1 MKKRT
6 KKLLAGLLA
15 VIMLL
20 TLLPMVIIGP
30 FAEEVEEATYAGPT
44 LNETIVGTVN
54 FQSFNFLGKNET
66 GDDGVDYK
74 ATFYYTDDYFSHS
87 AINENVTSKSVPWT
101 ELDDASLATAS
112 MDLAAASYATG
123 AGDVVKAS
131 TKTWANTDYSDRAA
145 NAREF
150 LTTCGFEGFEA
161 YDYDHAPT
169 RDSIAYVLA
178 NKKIHVWDEESQSN
192 KDYTLV
198 AVGVRGA
205 GYGSE
210 WASNVEVGDSSD
222 PAARNTPHQG
232 FHKSALKVVEGVK
245 QYIADENISGDVKY
259 WVSGFS
265 RAAAV
270 ANLTAAYITDR
281 AEEFSSAQKDIYGYT
296 WECPQAAET
305 TKDPLDYKNIHNI
318 VNAMDVVP
326 MVSPSVF
333 EHQRLG
339 VDYVMPYYK
348 NTTSSENTMYYNR
361 MYDVLKTIAIGTTYK
376 DGTYEADRL
385 IADLDPSV
393 YPYNRPVPI
402 YTIKATKLISDAI
415 SGDLMNN
422 FGTAT
427 VSGSDNKLGN
437 VYLDEF
443 LNNVLKVCMRS
454 GAWDRSYST
463 KYTTDTANTY
473 LKHKERYAEKYQ
485 TAFMNAFDYLLD
497 FSGPAFLDM
506 IDAIMGAIG
515 EQLGL
520 SNTAA
525 NAGFGLAFLN
535 FYNAPTADYDFT
547 IGILKPAWVGKISW
561 MGKNRKEV
569 LIEEAQPV
577 VKNVV
582 HNMVSE
588 YEKDGGNPRVSLAEL
603 DNAMDLLVEVLIDL
617 YADELSQ
624 YNSNYFGT
632 TLHYLFNILSM
643 HEQETVLSWITALD
657 DNHINR
663 GYRTLTLPAN
673 TNVKL
678 HQFREQFE
686 GSATFDGDA
695 PVVAEY
701 NNGDVV
707 KNLDQRIYAEQQGD
721 NLIIRYPASLDIRA
735 DVTTKDDNTT
745 IDHFVCRAADFQTK
759 AITTGIEDASQ
770 YAKLS
775 DNNLYTEITNT
786 NKTNANNA
794 VNNQTDELPLIPGE
808 TYQIIAN
815 GTSTFDNSAE
825 GDSDVYST
833 NKKVRVTWA
842 NDDGSVLK
850 TENVNLNAVPEFGA
864 ETPKA
869 AQAAPAKQEYVFTGW
884 TPEVGAVTTPTTFT
898 ATYKLQEKLR
908 TAHNLI
914 LEGQIGV
921 NFFYYV
927 PERYSG
933 EKTLTFTYQGEEVAG
948 ELIETTES
956 GYNYKARFTVPAKEM
971 SQDIIATLYCD
982 GEVINQHNYP
992 VMQYAKLVLNNP
1004 NAYSKE
1010 LSELVQSMLYYG
1022 ACAQK
1027 YFNYDVDNL
1036 ANKDTSY
1043 VAPAVNLETFP
1054 VVKLNKKEL
1063 NEQLASYGLQFY
1075 GSNLVLLSETTLRL
1089 YFVPDESYTS
1099 EVVTKVNGKTVDLTQ
1114 RDGYLC
1120 LEIPNIAAKNLL
1132 DTMTI
1137 TVGDASFQYGVPNY
1151 IYNSLN
1157 SGKQTLIDVVTALN
1171 DYCIKANAYFKVKN
1185 KGV

>member
-20 TLLPMVIIGP
+20 TLLPMAIIGP
-30 FAEEVEEATYAGPT
+30 FAEEVEEATYAGPA

-210 WASNVEVGDSSD
+210 WASNVEVGDPSS
-222 PAARNTPHQG
+222 PAAKNTPHQG
-232 FHKSALKVVEGVK
+232 FHKSAEKVVAGVK
-245 QYIADENISGDVKY
+245 QYIADNNIDGDVKY

-281 AEEFSSAQKDIYGYT
+281 AEEFSTAQKDIYGYT
-296 WECPQAAET
+296 YECPQAAPT
-305 TKDPLDYKNIHNI
+305 ATDALQYKNIHNI

-339 VDYVMPYYK
+339 IDYVMPYYK

-361 MYDVLKTIAIGTTYK
+361 MYDVLKTIAVGTTYK

-402 YTIKATKLISDAI
+402 YTIKPTQLISDAI
-415 SGDLMNN
+415 NGDLMNN

-515 EQLGL
+515 DQLAL

-535 FYNAPTADYDFT
+535 FYEYPQSTYKWGVPPFID
-547 IGILKPAWVGKISW
+547 PWVGKPSW
-561 MGKNRKEV
+561 VGNTRKDV
-569 LIEEAQPV
+569 LISEAQPV
-577 VKNVV
+577 VRNVV

-603 DNAMDLLVEVLIDL
+603 DNAMNLLVEVLIDL

-673 TNVKL
+673 TNIKL
-678 HQFREQFE
+678 LQFREQFE
-686 GSATFDGDA
+686 GSATFGGDA

-701 NNGDVV
+701 NNGDEV
-707 KNLDQRIYAEQQGD
+707 KNLDQRIYAEKQGD

-735 DVTTKDDNTT
+735 DVTTLDGAVIDDLGYQ
-745 IDHFVCRAADFQTK
+745 VADYQTK

-775 DNNLYTEITNT
+775 DNNLYTNITNT
-786 NKTNANNA
+786 SDKTNAKA
-794 VNNQTDELPLIPGE
+794 VNDASNADTVTLGKHDTFQL
-808 TYQIIAN
+808 IAN
-815 GTSTFDNSAE
+815 GTSTFDNSAAE
-825 GDSDVYST
+825 DKNVYDT
-833 NKKVRVTWA
+833 HLQKRYEVTWQ
-842 NDDGSVLK
+842 NDDGTVLE
-850 TENVNLNAVPEFGA
+850 TSIVDADALPVYNG
-864 ETPKA
+864 ETPVKVSTDIA
-869 AQAAPAKQEYVFTGW
+869 DYTFSGW
-884 TPEVGAVTTPTTFT
+884 SPEVVAANADTTYTAVFDVT
-898 ATYKLQEKLR
+898 EKVR
-908 TAHNLI
+908 TGHSLS
-914 LEGQIGV
+914 LKGDIGV
-921 NFFYYV
+921 NFYYYI
-927 PERYSG
+927 PESYDHDLKLAFKYKG
-933 EKTLTFTYQGEEVAG
+933 
-948 ELIETTES
+948 ETTEAVLES
-956 GYNYKARFTVPAKEM
+956 VDKQGFNYRSSFNVVAAAMTEPIEAVLTCG
-971 SQDIIATLYCD
+971 D
-982 GEVINQHNYP
+982 EVIDQQEYSVKTYADSMINNDASSEKLKRLCKALLNYGG
-992 VMQYAKLVLNNP
+992 K
-1004 NAYSKE
+1004 
-1010 LSELVQSMLYYG
+1010 
-1022 ACAQK
+1022 AQIQFD
-1027 YFNYDVDNL
+1027 YRMDDL
-1036 ANKDTSY
+1036 ANKDLGEYTPVSTEDMIVPGFDKESLNNTLEQYGLSYYGSSLVLRTETSLKLYFKKLDTFNASVPVTINGQAAEFVADGDSY
-1043 VAPAVNLETFP
+1043 VFVKVADIQSSRIANTWTITIGDTSFDYSTTNYIQNTLNGSNDKLKDTVIALYDYYKAAVNF
-1054 VVKLNKKEL
+1054 
-1063 NEQLASYGLQFY
+1063 F
-1075 GSNLVLLSETTLRL
+1075 
-1089 YFVPDESYTS
+1089 
-1099 EVVTKVNGKTVDLTQ
+1099 
-1114 RDGYLC
+1114 GY
-1120 LEIPNIAAKNLL
+1120 
-1132 DTMTI
+1132 
-1137 TVGDASFQYGVPNY
+1137 
-1151 IYNSLN
+1151 
-1157 SGKQTLIDVVTALN
+1157 
-1171 DYCIKANAYFKVKN
+1171 
-1185 KGV
+1185 

>member
-20 TLLPMVIIGP
+20 TLLPMAIIGP
-30 FAEEVEEATYAGPT
+30 FAEEVEEATYAGPA
-44 LNETIVGTVN
+44 LNETVVGTVK

-112 MDLAAASYATG
+112 MDLAVASYATG

-178 NKKIHVWDEESQSN
+178 NKKIHVWDEASQSN

-210 WASNVEVGDSSD
+210 WASNVEVGDPSD

-245 QYIADENISGDVKY
+245 QYITDNNIEGDVKY

-265 RAAAV
+265 RAASV

-281 AEEFSSAQKDIYGYT
+281 AEEFHSAQKDIYGYT

-305 TKDPLDYKNIHNI
+305 AKDPLDYKNIHNI

-361 MYDVLKTIAIGTTYK
+361 MYDVLKTIAVGTTYK

-402 YTIKATKLISDAI
+402 YTIKATQLISDAI

-422 FGTAT
+422 FGTAA

-443 LNNVLKVCMRS
+443 LNNVLKVCLRS
-454 GAWDRSYST
+454 GAWDRNYST

-473 LKHKERYAEKYQ
+473 LKHKERYAAKYQ

-506 IDAIMGAIG
+506 IDAIMGALG

-520 SNTAA
+520 SNTVT
-525 NAGFGLAFLN
+525 NAGLGLAFLN
-535 FYNAPTADYDFT
+535 FYEYPQSTYKWGVPPFID
-547 IGILKPAWVGKISW
+547 PWVGSPSW
-561 MGKNRKEV
+561 ANKTRKQV
-569 LIEEAQPV
+569 LIDEAQPV

-588 YEKDGGNPRVSLAEL
+588 YEKEGGNPRVSLTEL

-701 NNGDVV
+701 NNGEMV
-707 KNLDQRIYAEQQGD
+707 KNLDQRIYAEKQGD

-735 DVTTKDDNTT
+735 DVTTKDDKTT
-745 IDHFVCRAADFQTK
+745 VDHFVCRAADFQTN
-759 AITTGIEDASQ
+759 AITAGVEDASQ

-775 DNNLYTEITNT
+775 DNNLYTEITNDT
-786 NKTNANNA
+786 GKTNANEA
-794 VNNQTDELPLIPGE
+794 VNNQSDELPLIPGE

-850 TENVNLNAVPEFGA
+850 TENVDLNTVPEFG
-864 ETPKA
+864 EENPKA
-869 AQAAPAKQEYVFTGW
+869 SQAAPAKQEYVFTGW

-898 ATYKLQEKLR
+898 ATYELQEKLR
-908 TAHNLI
+908 TAHTLT
-914 LEGQIGV
+914 LEGDIGV
-921 NFFYYV
+921 NFYYYL
-927 PERYSG
+927 PARYKG
-933 EKTLTFTYQGEEVAG
+933 EKALAFVYKGQPKEGLLE
-948 ELIETTES
+948 ETTNY
-956 GYNYKARFTVPAKEM
+956 GYTYKTTYTVAAKEM
-971 SQDIIATLYCD
+971 SEPITATLSSD
-982 GEVINQHNYP
+982 GTVINEHDYS
-992 VMQYAKLVLNNP
+992 VMRYANLALQNP
-1004 NAYSKE
+1004 KSFKPE
-1010 LSELVQSMLYYG
+1010 LLDLAQSMLYYG
-1022 ACAQK
+1022 ACAQQ
-1027 YFNYDVDNL
+1027 YFDYNLDNL
-1036 ANKDTSY
+1036 ANVGVNYK
-1043 VAPAVNLETFP
+1043 APSIEVDSIPIAEFDKASVNEG
-1054 VVKLNKKEL
+1054 
-1063 NEQLASYGLQFY
+1063 LAKYGLEY
-1075 GSNLVLLSETTLRL
+1075 HASNLTLESKTTLRL
-1089 YFVPDESYTS
+1089 FFYATEAFDPSLTA
-1099 EVVTKVNGKTVDLTQ
+1099 TVNGTPTEFVA
-1114 RDGYLC
+1114 RNNEYC
-1120 LEIPNIAAKNLL
+1120 LEIPNISAKNIG
-1132 DTMTI
+1132 DIKTI
-1137 TVGDASFQYGVPNY
+1137 TIGDVTFKYSALNY
-1151 IYNSLN
+1151 INNALKSNNEEL
-1157 SGKQTLIDVVTALN
+1157 KDTVTALY
-1171 DYCIKANAYFKVKN
+1171 DYYLKAKAYFKVLN
-1185 KGV
+1185 G

>member
-20 TLLPMVIIGP
+20 TLLPMAIIGP
-30 FAEEVEEATYAGPT
+30 FAEEVEEATYAGPA

-66 GDDGVDYK
+66 GDDGVDYEVP
-74 ATFYYTDDYFSHS
+74 FYYTDDYFAHS
-87 AINENVTSKSVPWT
+87 AINDAVNSQSVPWT
-101 ELDDASLATAS
+101 ELDDTSLATAS
-112 MDLAAASYATG
+112 MDFAAASYATG
-123 AGDVVKAS
+123 AGDVVSAS
-131 TKTWANTDYSDRAA
+131 SKTWANTDYSDRAA

-150 LTTCGFEGFEA
+150 LTTCGFDGFEA
-161 YDYDHAPT
+161 VDYDHAPT

-178 NKKIHVWDEESQSN
+178 NKKIHVWDEESQTN

-210 WASNVEVGDSSD
+210 WASNVEVGDPSD
-222 PAARNTPHQG
+222 PAAKDTPHQG

-296 WECPQAAET
+296 YECPQAAPT
-305 TKDPLDYKNIHNI
+305 ATDALQYKNIHNI

-339 VDYVMPYYK
+339 IDYVMPYYK

-506 IDAIMGAIG
+506 IDAIMGALG
-515 EQLGL
+515 EQLSL
-520 SNTAA
+520 SNTVT
-525 NAGFGLAFLN
+525 NAGLGLAFLN
-535 FYNAPTADYDFT
+535 FYEYPQSTYKWGVPPFID
-547 IGILKPAWVGKISW
+547 PWVGSPSW
-561 MGKNRKEV
+561 ANKTRKQV
-569 LIEEAQPV
+569 LIDEAQPV

-588 YEKDGGNPRVSLAEL
+588 YEKDGGNPRVSLTEL

-678 HQFREQFE
+678 HLFREQFE
-686 GSATFDGDA
+686 GSATFGGDA

-701 NNGDVV
+701 NNGDEVN
-707 KNLDQRIYAEQQGD
+707 NLDQRIYAEKQGD

-735 DVTTKDDNTT
+735 DVTTLDGAVIDDLGYQ
-745 IDHFVCRAADFQTK
+745 VADYQTK

-775 DNNLYTEITNT
+775 DNNLYTNITNT
-786 NKTNANNA
+786 TGKTNAKA
-794 VNNQTDELPLIPGE
+794 VNDASNADTVTLGKHDTFQL
-808 TYQIIAN
+808 IAN
-815 GTSTFDNSAE
+815 GTSTYDNSAA
-825 GDSDVYST
+825 DDKNVYDT
-833 NKKVRVTWA
+833 HLQKRYEVTWK
-842 NDDGSVLK
+842 NDDGTVLETSIVDADALPVYNGETPVKVSTDTADYTFSGWSPEVVAANADTTYTAVFDEQEKLIVAHSLSLKGNIGVNFYYHIPSKYDDLTLTFQYRGEEATAELTPVAIQSYNYRATFSVAAREMTEPITATLRSGDEIINVHDYTIRDYADMIMNNEEKYGEKMVHLAKAMINYGGRAQIFFDYKTDDLANRGIEDYQVASTDDMVVPAFDKDALNQQLEPYGLSYYGASLVLK
-850 TENVNLNAVPEFGA
+850 TETSL
-864 ETPKA
+864 
-869 AQAAPAKQEYVFTGW
+869 
-884 TPEVGAVTTPTTFT
+884 
-898 ATYKLQEKLR
+898 KLYFKKLD
-908 TAHNLI
+908 N
-914 LEGQIGV
+914 
-921 NFFYYV
+921 
-927 PERYSG
+927 YSG
-933 EKTLTFTYQGEEVAG
+933 NVTAKINGKET
-948 ELIETTES
+948 ELI
-956 GYNYKARFTVPAKEM
+956 
-971 SQDIIATLYCD
+971 
-982 GEVINQHNYP
+982 
-992 VMQYAKLVLNNP
+992 P
-1004 NAYSKE
+1004 NS
-1010 LSELVQSMLYYG
+1010 
-1022 ACAQK
+1022 
-1027 YFNYDVDNL
+1027 
-1036 ANKDTSY
+1036 TSY
-1043 VAPAVNLETFP
+1043 V
-1054 VVKLNKKEL
+1054 VVDVADIPSSSIGNIWDITI
-1063 NEQLASYGLQFY
+1063 G
-1075 GSNLVLLSETTLRL
+1075 
-1089 YFVPDESYTS
+1089 D
-1099 EVVTKVNGKTVDLTQ
+1099 VT
-1114 RDGYLC
+1114 
-1120 LEIPNIAAKNLL
+1120 
-1132 DTMTI
+1132 
-1137 TVGDASFQYGVPNY
+1137 FQYSATNY
-1151 IYNSLN
+1151 IQNQLN
-1157 SGKQTLIDVVTALN
+1157 GSDENLKAVVTAVYDYYLAALN
-1171 DYCIKANAYFKVKN
+1171 YF
-1185 KGV
+1185 GY

>member
-20 TLLPMVIIGP
+20 TLLPMAIIGP
-30 FAEEVEEATYAGPT
+30 FAEEVDEATYNGPA

-112 MDLAAASYATG
+112 MDLAVASYATG

-210 WASNVEVGDSSD
+210 WASNVEVGDPSS
-222 PAARNTPHQG
+222 PAAKNTPHQG
-232 FHKSALKVVEGVK
+232 FHKSAEKVVAGVK
-245 QYIADENISGDVKY
+245 QYIADNNIDGDVKY

-281 AEEFSSAQKDIYGYT
+281 AEEFSTAQKDIYGYT
-296 WECPQAAET
+296 YECPQAAPT
-305 TKDPLDYKNIHNI
+305 ATDALQYKNIHNI

-339 VDYVMPYYK
+339 IDYVMPYYK

-361 MYDVLKTIAIGTTYK
+361 MYDVLKTIAVGTTYK

-422 FGTAT
+422 FGTAS

-454 GAWDRSYST
+454 GSWDRSYST

-515 EQLGL
+515 DQLAL

-535 FYNAPTADYDFT
+535 FYEYPQSTYKWGVPPFID
-547 IGILKPAWVGKISW
+547 PWVGKPSW
-561 MGKNRKEV
+561 AGNTRKDV
-569 LIEEAQPV
+569 LISEAQPV
-577 VKNVV
+577 VRNVV

-603 DNAMDLLVEVLIDL
+603 DNAMNLLVEVLIDL

-678 HQFREQFE
+678 HLFREQFE
-686 GSATFDGDA
+686 GSATFGGDA

-701 NNGDVV
+701 NNGDEVN
-707 KNLDQRIYAEQQGD
+707 NLDQRIYAEKQGD

-735 DVTTKDDNTT
+735 DVTTLDGAVIDDLGYQ
-745 IDHFVCRAADFQTK
+745 VADYQTK

-775 DNNLYTEITNT
+775 DNNLYTNITNT
-786 NKTNANNA
+786 TGKTNAKA
-794 VNNQTDELPLIPGE
+794 VNDASNADTVTVGKHDTFQL
-808 TYQIIAN
+808 IAN
-815 GTSTFDNSAE
+815 GTSTYDNSAA
-825 GDSDVYST
+825 DDKNVYDT
-833 NKKVRVTWA
+833 HLQKRYEVTWQ
-842 NDDGSVLK
+842 NDDGTVLETSIVDADALPVYNGETPVKVSTDTADYTFSGWSPEVVAANADTTYKAVFDVTEKVRTGHSLSLKGDIGVNFYYYIPERYQHDLKLVFNYKDETYEANLEEIDIQGYNYRGSFNVVAAAMTEPIQATLTCADEVIDQQNYSVKAYASRIIEKRDPEDKLAKLCKALLNYGGKSQTYFEYRLDDMADATLGDYTPVSTDDMIVPAFDKEALNSSIAQYGLNYYGSSLVLK
-850 TENVNLNAVPEFGA
+850 TETSLKIYFKKLSNFDANVPVSING
-864 ETPKA
+864 
-869 AQAAPAKQEYVFTGW
+869 QPA
-884 TPEVGAVTTPTTFT
+884 
-898 ATYKLQEKLR
+898 
-908 TAHNLI
+908 
-914 LEGQIGV
+914 
-921 NFFYYV
+921 
-927 PERYSG
+927 
-933 EKTLTFTYQGEEVAG
+933 
-948 ELIETTES
+948 
-956 GYNYKARFTVPAKEM
+956 
-971 SQDIIATLYCD
+971 
-982 GEVINQHNYP
+982 
-992 VMQYAKLVLNNP
+992 
-1004 NAYSKE
+1004 
-1010 LSELVQSMLYYG
+1010 ELVEES
-1022 ACAQK
+1022 
-1027 YFNYDVDNL
+1027 D
-1036 ANKDTSY
+1036 SY
-1043 VAPAVNLETFP
+1043 AYIKVADIP
-1054 VVKLNKKEL
+1054 
-1063 NEQLASYGLQFY
+1063 S
-1075 GSNLVLLSETTLRL
+1075 
-1089 YFVPDESYTS
+1089 
-1099 EVVTKVNGKTVDLTQ
+1099 GK
-1114 RDGYLC
+1114 
-1120 LEIPNIAAKNLL
+1120 IA
-1132 DTMTI
+1132 DIWTI
-1137 TVGDASFQYGVPNY
+1137 TIGDASFEFSATNY
-1151 IYNSLN
+1151 IQNVLN
-1157 SGKQTLIDVVTALN
+1157 GNKEKLKNTVTALY
-1171 DYCIKANAYFKVKN
+1171 DYYKAAVHYFN
-1185 KGV
+1185 N

>member
-20 TLLPMVIIGP
+20 TLLPMAIIGP
-30 FAEEVEEATYAGPT
+30 FAEEVEEATYAGPA

-150 LTTCGFEGFEA
+150 LTACGFDGFEA
-161 YDYDHAPT
+161 VDYDHAPT

-178 NKKIHVWDEESQSN
+178 NKKIHVWDEESKTN

-210 WASNVEVGDSSD
+210 WASNVEVGDPSS
-222 PAARNTPHQG
+222 PAAKNTPHQG

-281 AEEFSSAQKDIYGYT
+281 ADEFSTAQKDIYGYT
-296 WECPQAAET
+296 YECPQAAPT
-305 TKDPLDYKNIHNI
+305 ATDALQYKNIHNI

-506 IDAIMGAIG
+506 IDAIMGALG
-515 EQLGL
+515 EQLSL
-520 SNTAA
+520 SNTVT
-525 NAGFGLAFLN
+525 NAGLGLAFLN
-535 FYNAPTADYDFT
+535 FYEYPQSTYKWGVPPFID
-547 IGILKPAWVGKISW
+547 PWVGSPSW
-561 MGKNRKEV
+561 ANKTRKQV
-569 LIEEAQPV
+569 LIDEAQPV

-588 YEKDGGNPRVSLAEL
+588 YEKDGGNPRVSLTEL

-678 HQFREQFE
+678 HLFREQFE
-686 GSATFDGDA
+686 GSATFGGDA

-701 NNGDVV
+701 NNGDEVN
-707 KNLDQRIYAEQQGD
+707 NLDQRIYAEKQGD

-735 DVTTKDDNTT
+735 DVTTLDGAVIDDLGYQ
-745 IDHFVCRAADFQTK
+745 VADYQTK

-775 DNNLYTEITNT
+775 DNNLYTNITNT
-786 NKTNANNA
+786 TEKTNAKA
-794 VNNQTDELPLIPGE
+794 VNDASAADTVTVGKHDTFQL
-808 TYQIIAN
+808 IAN
-815 GTSTFDNSAE
+815 GTSTFDNSAT
-825 GDSDVYST
+825 DDKNVYDT
-833 NKKVRVTWA
+833 HLQKRYEVTWK
-842 NDDGSVLK
+842 NEDGTVLE
-850 TENVNLNAVPEFGA
+850 TSIVDADALPVYNG
-864 ETPKA
+864 ETPVKESTDA
-869 AQAAPAKQEYVFTGW
+869 ADYTFSGW
-884 TPEVGAVTTPTTFT
+884 SPEVVAANAD
-898 ATYKLQEKLR
+898 ATY
-908 TAHNLI
+908 TAMYGETAKFRFAHTLTLKGN
-914 LEGQIGV
+914 IGV
-921 NFFYYV
+921 NFYYTI
-927 PERYSG
+927 PN
-933 EKTLTFTYQGEEVAG
+933 TYNGNLAIKFHYRGKDYDG
-948 ELIETTES
+948 ELTPVNIS
-956 GYNYKARFTVPAKEM
+956 GYNYRATFTVAAKEM
-971 SQDIIATLYCD
+971 TEPITATLTCDEEVIDSHDYTIKQYADYIIAHPSDY
-982 GEVINQHNYP
+982 GEKMTHLAKAMLNYGGSA
-992 VMQYAKLVLNNP
+992 QVLFSYNT
-1004 NAYSKE
+1004 E
-1010 LSELVQSMLYYG
+1010 
-1022 ACAQK
+1022 
-1027 YFNYDVDNL
+1027 NL
-1036 ANKDTSY
+1036 ANADLGDYSMIPMDDITPPAFDISIVNEGLSKYSLSY
-1043 VAPAVNLETFP
+1043 AGSTLLLKTET
-1054 VVKLNKKEL
+1054 V
-1063 NEQLASYGLQFY
+1063 
-1075 GSNLVLLSETTLRL
+1075 LRL
-1089 YFVPDESYTS
+1089 YFNKLEGYDGSVSAT
-1099 EVVTKVNGKTVDLTQ
+1099 VNGTSCAFKNYDDKYV
-1114 RDGYLC
+1114 YLDIAN
-1120 LEIPNIAAKNLL
+1120 IPAKNIG
-1132 DTMTI
+1132 DTWSI
-1137 TVGDASFQYGVPNY
+1137 SVGDTSFEYSTLNY
-1151 IYNSLN
+1151 ISSVITGTNAELITTVNALYDYY
-1157 SGKQTLIDVVTALN
+1157 KAAQT
-1171 DYCIKANAYFKVKN
+1171 YFN
-1185 KGV
+1185 K

>member
-20 TLLPMVIIGP
+20 TLLPMAIIGP
-30 FAEEVEEATYAGPT
+30 FAEEVEEATYAGPA

-66 GDDGVDYK
+66 GDDGIDYK

-131 TKTWANTDYSDRAA
+131 TKTWANTDYSDRSA
-145 NAREF
+145 NAREY
-150 LTTCGFEGFEA
+150 LTACGFDAFKDV
-161 YDYDHAPT
+161 DYDHAPT
-169 RDSIAYVLA
+169 RDSVAYVMA
-178 NKKIHVWDEESQSN
+178 NKKIHVWDEESKTN

-210 WASNVEVGDSSD
+210 WASNVEVGDPSS
-222 PAARNTPHQG
+222 PAAKNTPHQG

-296 WECPQAAET
+296 YECPQAAPT
-305 TKDPLDYKNIHNI
+305 ATDALQYKNIHNI

-348 NTTSSENTMYYNR
+348 NTTSAENTMYYNR

-473 LKHKERYAEKYQ
+473 LKHKERYAAKYQ

-506 IDAIMGAIG
+506 IDAIMGALG
-515 EQLGL
+515 EQLSL
-520 SNTAA
+520 SNTVT
-525 NAGFGLAFLN
+525 NAGLGLAFLN
-535 FYNAPTADYDFT
+535 FYEYPQSTYKWGVPPFID
-547 IGILKPAWVGKISW
+547 PWVGSPSW
-561 MGKNRKEV
+561 ANKTRKQV
-569 LIEEAQPV
+569 LIDEAQPV

-588 YEKDGGNPRVSLAEL
+588 YEKDGGNPRVSLTEL

-678 HQFREQFE
+678 HQFRAQFE

-701 NNGDVV
+701 NNGDEV
-707 KNLDQRIYAEQQGD
+707 KNLDQRIYAEKQGD

-735 DVTTKDDNTT
+735 DVTTKDDKTT
-745 IDHFVCRAADFQTK
+745 VEHFVCRAADFQTK
-759 AITTGIEDASQ
+759 AITTGVEDASQ
-770 YAKLS
+770 YEKLS

-786 NKTNANNA
+786 NQTNANEA
-794 VNNQTDELPLIPGE
+794 VNSQSDELPLIPGE

-815 GTSTFDNSAE
+815 GTSTFDNSAK

-850 TENVNLNAVPEFGA
+850 TENVDLNTVPEFG
-864 ETPKA
+864 EENPKA
-869 AQAAPAKQEYVFTGW
+869 SQAAPAKQEYVFTGW

-898 ATYKLQEKLR
+898 ATYELQEKLR
-908 TAHNLI
+908 TGHHLS
-914 LEGQIGV
+914 LKGDIGV
-921 NFFYYV
+921 NFNYYI
-927 PERYSG
+927 PSRYEG
-933 EKTLTFTYQGEEVAG
+933 ELGIKFTYRGEEYEG
-948 ELIETTES
+948 ELLESTLS
-956 GYNYKARFTVPAKEM
+956 GYNYKAVYNVAAKEM
-971 SQDIIATLYCD
+971 SEPILATLTCD
-982 GEVINQHNYP
+982 GEVINEHSYT
-992 VMQYAKLVLNNP
+992 VMRYANAVIANP
-1004 NAYSKE
+1004 GLFKP
-1010 LSELVQSMLYYG
+1010 ELVDLAKSMLYYG

-1027 YFNYDVDNL
+1027 QFNYNIDSL
-1036 ANKDTSY
+1036 ANEGVDYIAPTIAPDT
-1043 VAPAVNLETFP
+1043 LP
-1054 VVKLNKKEL
+1054 VV
-1063 NEQLASYGLQFY
+1063 QLDKASINQQLSAYGLEY
-1075 GSNLVLLSETTLRL
+1075 YSSNLTLKSETTLRL
-1089 YFVPDESYTS
+1089 FF
-1099 EVVTKVNGKTVDLTQ
+1099 KVKDNYSGNLSVKVDGKPAELAAKDN
-1114 RDGYLC
+1114 YLC
-1120 LEIPNIAAKNLL
+1120 LEVPYISAKNIG
-1132 DTMTI
+1132 DTHSFTI
-1137 TVGDASFQYGVPNY
+1137 EDVTFQYSVLNY
-1151 IYNSLN
+1151 INNALKSD
-1157 SGKQTLIDVVTALN
+1157 SQTLVDVVAALH
-1171 DYCIKANAYFKVKN
+1171 DYYVKAKTYFDSIK
-1185 KGV
+1185 

>member
-20 TLLPMVIIGP
+20 TLLPMAIIGP
-30 FAEEVEEATYAGPT
+30 FAEEVEEATYAGPA

-112 MDLAAASYATG
+112 MDLAVASYATG

-210 WASNVEVGDSSD
+210 WASNVEVGDPSS
-222 PAARNTPHQG
+222 PAAKNTPHQG
-232 FHKSALKVVEGVK
+232 FHKSAEKVVAGVK
-245 QYIADENISGDVKY
+245 QYIADNNIDGDVKY

-281 AEEFSSAQKDIYGYT
+281 AEEFSTAQKDIYGYT
-296 WECPQAAET
+296 YECPQAAPT
-305 TKDPLDYKNIHNI
+305 ATDALQYKNIHNI

-339 VDYVMPYYK
+339 IDYVMPYYK

-361 MYDVLKTIAIGTTYK
+361 MYDVLKTIAVGTTYK

-422 FGTAT
+422 FGTAS

-454 GAWDRSYST
+454 GSWDRSYST

-515 EQLGL
+515 DQLAL

-535 FYNAPTADYDFT
+535 FYEYPQSTYKWGVPPFID
-547 IGILKPAWVGKISW
+547 PWVGKPSW
-561 MGKNRKEV
+561 AGNTRKDV
-569 LIEEAQPV
+569 LISEAQPV
-577 VKNVV
+577 VRNVV

-603 DNAMDLLVEVLIDL
+603 DNAMNLLVEVLIDL

-678 HQFREQFE
+678 HLFREQFE
-686 GSATFDGDA
+686 GSATFGGDA

-701 NNGDVV
+701 NNGDEVN
-707 KNLDQRIYAEQQGD
+707 NLDQRIYAEKQGD

-735 DVTTKDDNTT
+735 DVTTLDGAVIDDLGYQ
-745 IDHFVCRAADFQTK
+745 VADYQTK

-775 DNNLYTEITNT
+775 DNNLYTNITNT
-786 NKTNANNA
+786 TGKTNAKA
-794 VNNQTDELPLIPGE
+794 VNDASNADTVTVGKHDTFQL
-808 TYQIIAN
+808 IAN
-815 GTSTFDNSAE
+815 GTSTYDNSAA
-825 GDSDVYST
+825 DDKNVYDT
-833 NKKVRVTWA
+833 HLQKRYEVTWQ
-842 NDDGSVLK
+842 NDDGTVLETSIVDADALPVYNGETPVKVSTDTADYTFSGWSPEVVAANADTTYKAVFDVTEKVRTGHSLSLKGDIGVNFYYYIPERYQHDLKLVFNYKDETYEANLEEIDIQGYNYRGSFNVVAAAMTEPIQATLTCADEVIDQQNYSVKAYASRIIEKRDPEDKLAKLCKALLNYGGKSQTYFEYRLDDMADATLGDYTPVSTDDMIVPAFDKEALNSSIAQYGLNYYGSSLVLK
-850 TENVNLNAVPEFGA
+850 TETSLKIYFKKLSNFDANVPVSING
-864 ETPKA
+864 
-869 AQAAPAKQEYVFTGW
+869 QPA
-884 TPEVGAVTTPTTFT
+884 
-898 ATYKLQEKLR
+898 
-908 TAHNLI
+908 
-914 LEGQIGV
+914 
-921 NFFYYV
+921 
-927 PERYSG
+927 
-933 EKTLTFTYQGEEVAG
+933 
-948 ELIETTES
+948 
-956 GYNYKARFTVPAKEM
+956 
-971 SQDIIATLYCD
+971 
-982 GEVINQHNYP
+982 
-992 VMQYAKLVLNNP
+992 
-1004 NAYSKE
+1004 
-1010 LSELVQSMLYYG
+1010 ELVEES
-1022 ACAQK
+1022 
-1027 YFNYDVDNL
+1027 D
-1036 ANKDTSY
+1036 SY
-1043 VAPAVNLETFP
+1043 AYIKVADIP
-1054 VVKLNKKEL
+1054 
-1063 NEQLASYGLQFY
+1063 S
-1075 GSNLVLLSETTLRL
+1075 
-1089 YFVPDESYTS
+1089 
-1099 EVVTKVNGKTVDLTQ
+1099 GK
-1114 RDGYLC
+1114 
-1120 LEIPNIAAKNLL
+1120 IA
-1132 DTMTI
+1132 DIWTI
-1137 TVGDASFQYGVPNY
+1137 TIGDASFEFSATNY
-1151 IYNSLN
+1151 IQNVLN
-1157 SGKQTLIDVVTALN
+1157 GNKEKLKNTVTALY
-1171 DYCIKANAYFKVKN
+1171 D
-1185 KGV
+1185 

>member
-20 TLLPMVIIGP
+20 TLLPMAIIGP
-30 FAEEVEEATYAGPT
+30 FAEEVEEATYAGPA

-66 GDDGVDYK
+66 GDDGVDHK

-150 LTTCGFEGFEA
+150 LTTCGFDGFEA
-161 YDYDHAPT
+161 VDYDHAPT

-178 NKKIHVWDEESQSN
+178 NKKIHVWDEASQSN

-210 WASNVEVGDSSD
+210 WASNVEVGDPSD
-222 PAARNTPHQG
+222 PDAKNTPHQG
-232 FHKSALKVVEGVK
+232 FHKSAEKVVSGVK
-245 QYIADENISGDVKY
+245 QYITDNNIEGEVKY

-265 RAAAV
+265 RAASV
-270 ANLTAAYITDR
+270 ANLTAAYMTDR
-281 AEEFSSAQKDIYGYT
+281 AEEFHSAQKDIYGYT

-339 VDYVMPYYK
+339 IDYVMPYYK

-361 MYDVLKTIAIGTTYK
+361 MYDVLKTIAVGTTYK

-402 YTIKATKLISDAI
+402 YTIKPTQLISDAI

-454 GAWDRSYST
+454 GAWDRRYST
-463 KYTTDTANTY
+463 NYTTDTANTY

-506 IDAIMGAIG
+506 IDAVVGAIG
-515 EQLGL
+515 EQLSL
-520 SNTAA
+520 SNTVS

-535 FYNAPTADYDFT
+535 FYEYPQSTYKWGVPPFID
-547 IGILKPAWVGKISW
+547 PWVGKPSW
-561 MGKNRKEV
+561 AGNTRKDV
-569 LIEEAQPV
+569 LISEAQPV
-577 VKNVV
+577 VRNVV

-603 DNAMDLLVEVLIDL
+603 DNAMNLLVEVLIDL

-678 HQFREQFE
+678 HLFREQFE

-701 NNGDVV
+701 NNGNEV
-707 KNLDQRIYAEQQGD
+707 KNLDQRIYAEKQGD

-735 DVTTKDDNTT
+735 DVTTLDGAVIDDLAYQ
-745 IDHFVCRAADFQTK
+745 VADYQTK
-759 AITTGIEDASQ
+759 TATEGVSVGAEQ
-770 YAKLS
+770 YEGLS
-775 DNNLYTEITNT
+775 SSKVAYTNITNT
-786 NKTNANNA
+786 TGKTNAKA
-794 VNNQTDELPLIPGE
+794 VNDTSNADTVTLGKHDTFQL
-808 TYQIIAN
+808 IAN
-815 GTSTFDNSAE
+815 GTSTYDNSAA
-825 GDSDVYST
+825 DDKNVYDT
-833 NKKVRVTWA
+833 HLQKRYEVTWQ
-842 NDDGSVLK
+842 NDDGTVLE
-850 TENVNLNAVPEFGA
+850 TSIVDADALPVYNG
-864 ETPKA
+864 ETPVKVSTDTA
-869 AQAAPAKQEYVFTGW
+869 DYTFSGW
-884 TPEVGAVTTPTTFT
+884 SPEVVAANADATYT
-898 ATYKLQEKLR
+898 ATYNETEKLLMG
-908 TAHNLI
+908 HSLS
-914 LEGQIGV
+914 LDGLIGV
-921 NFFYYV
+921 NFYYRI
-927 PERYSG
+927 PSSYEG
-933 EKTLTFTYQGEEVAG
+933 EKKVVFTYRGNETEAALEPVSNASIYNFRATYSVA
-948 ELIETTES
+948 
-956 GYNYKARFTVPAKEM
+956 AKEM
-971 SQDIIATLYCD
+971 TEPIQADLYV
-982 GEVINQHNYP
+982 GEELINSHPY
-992 VMQYAKLVLNNP
+992 MIRQYALRMLKSSDENLVTLVKAMLNYGGMAQTLWNYNTDLMANEGVDYTMSGATAEDIVCPDFDADALNAAISPYGLKWLGSTLVLKTN
-1004 NAYSKE
+1004 
-1010 LSELVQSMLYYG
+1010 
-1022 ACAQK
+1022 
-1027 YFNYDVDNL
+1027 
-1036 ANKDTSY
+1036 TS
-1043 VAPAVNLETFP
+1043 
-1054 VVKLNKKEL
+1054 
-1063 NEQLASYGLQFY
+1063 
-1075 GSNLVLLSETTLRL
+1075 LRL
-1089 YFVPDESYTS
+1089 YFTVLDENQANSLTS
-1099 EVVTKVNGKTVDLTQ
+1099 AKVNGKDVNILSNSN
-1114 RDGYLC
+1114 GKYI
-1120 LEIPNIAAKNLL
+1120 EITGISAQDIGN
-1132 DTMTI
+1132 TWTFTI
-1137 TVGDASFQYGVPNY
+1137 GDYQFQYSPLNY
-1151 IYNSLN
+1151 IK
-1157 SGKQTLIDVVTALN
+1157 GHIDDESDLGNVVKALY
-1171 DYCIKANAYFKVKN
+1171 DYHIYAKAYFKKA
-1185 KGV
+1185 

>member
-20 TLLPMVIIGP
+20 TLLPMAIIGP
-30 FAEEVEEATYAGPT
+30 FAEEVEEATYAGPA

-150 LTTCGFEGFEA
+150 LTTCGFDGFEA
-161 YDYDHAPT
+161 VDYDHAPT

-178 NKKIHVWDEESQSN
+178 NKKIHVWDEESQTN

-210 WASNVEVGDSSD
+210 WASNVEVGDPSD

-281 AEEFSSAQKDIYGYT
+281 AEEFSTAQKDIYGYT
-296 WECPQAAET
+296 YECPQAAPT
-305 TKDPLDYKNIHNI
+305 ATDALQYKNIHNI

-473 LKHKERYAEKYQ
+473 LKHKERYAAKYQ

-506 IDAIMGAIG
+506 IDAIMGALG
-515 EQLGL
+515 EQLSL
-520 SNTAA
+520 SNTVT
-525 NAGFGLAFLN
+525 NAGLGLAFLN
-535 FYNAPTADYDFT
+535 FYEYPQSTYKWGVPPFID
-547 IGILKPAWVGKISW
+547 PWVGSPSW
-561 MGKNRKEV
+561 ANKTRKQV
-569 LIEEAQPV
+569 LIDEAQPV

-588 YEKDGGNPRVSLAEL
+588 YEKEGGNPRVSLTEL

-678 HQFREQFE
+678 LEFREQFE
-686 GSATFDGDA
+686 GPASFDGDA

-701 NNGDVV
+701 NNGEKV

-735 DVTTKDDNTT
+735 DVTSLDGAVIDDLAYQ
-745 IDHFVCRAADFQTK
+745 VADYQTK
-759 AITTGIEDASQ
+759 AITSGIEDVSQ
-770 YAKLS
+770 YTKLS
-775 DNNLYTEITNT
+775 DNNLYTNITNT
-786 NKTNANNA
+786 TGKTNAKA
-794 VNNQTDELPLIPGE
+794 VNDESAADTVTVGKHDTFQL
-808 TYQIIAN
+808 IAN
-815 GTSTFDNSAE
+815 GTSTFDNSAA
-825 GDSDVYST
+825 DDKNVYDT
-833 NKKVRVTWA
+833 HLQKRYEVTWK
-842 NDDGSVLK
+842 NEDGTVLE
-850 TENVNLNAVPEFGA
+850 TSIVDADALPVYNG
-864 ETPKA
+864 ETPVKVSTDTA
-869 AQAAPAKQEYVFTGW
+869 DYTFSGW
-884 TPEVGAVTTPTTFT
+884 TPEVVAANADTTYT
-898 ATYKLQEKLR
+898 ATYNETEKLLMG
-908 TAHNLI
+908 HSLS
-914 LEGQIGV
+914 LDGLIGV
-921 NFFYYV
+921 NFYYRI
-927 PERYSG
+927 PSSYEG
-933 EKTLTFTYQGEEVAG
+933 EKKVVFTYRGN
-948 ELIETTES
+948 ETEATLEPVS
-956 GYNYKARFTVPAKEM
+956 NASIYNYRATYSVAAKEM
-971 SQDIIATLYCD
+971 TEPIQADLYV
-982 GEVINQHNYP
+982 GEELINSHPY
-992 VMQYAKLVLNNP
+992 MIRQYALRMLKSSDENLVTLVKAMLNYGGMAQTLWNYNTDLMANEGVDYTMSGTTAEDIECPNFDADALNAAISPYGLKWLGSTLVLKTN
-1004 NAYSKE
+1004 
-1010 LSELVQSMLYYG
+1010 
-1022 ACAQK
+1022 
-1027 YFNYDVDNL
+1027 
-1036 ANKDTSY
+1036 TS
-1043 VAPAVNLETFP
+1043 
-1054 VVKLNKKEL
+1054 
-1063 NEQLASYGLQFY
+1063 
-1075 GSNLVLLSETTLRL
+1075 LRL
-1089 YFVPDESYTS
+1089 YFTVLDETQANSLTSAKINGKDVNILSNSNGKYIEITGISAQDIGNTWTFTIGDYQFQYSPLNYIIGHIDDESDLGN
-1099 EVVTKVNGKTVDLTQ
+1099 VVKALYD
-1114 RDGYLC
+1114 YH
-1120 LEIPNIAAKNLL
+1120 IYAK
-1132 DTMTI
+1132 
-1137 TVGDASFQYGVPNY
+1137 
-1151 IYNSLN
+1151 
-1157 SGKQTLIDVVTALN
+1157 
-1171 DYCIKANAYFKVKN
+1171 AYFKKA
-1185 KGV
+1185 